1 MTTNRREFLE
11 RVGATAVLG
20 ALPLSAMPHLAEFT
34 TPVVAAE
41 GWDLSWTPKLKGK
54 KHKACFDCAEVESG
68 YGGWRA
74 SMWEGQYQAVGGAKA
89 SDIVTV
95 MVLRHN
101 GALLALNQDFWTK
114 YSVGDVEKVTHPLT
128 QQGTARNPA
137 LLTTAQD
144 NMPAMFDAFALP
156 KFLERGGV
164 ALACNVA
171 LTFIASKFVAP
182 KDGVTPEEAH
192 KRTLGFVIPGVI
204 VQPSGVLAAV
214 RAQQEGCVYVKAS

>member
-34 TPVVAAE
+34 APPVAAE
-41 GWDLSWTPKLKGK
+41 DWNLSWTAKLKGK
-54 KHKACFDCAEVESG
+54 KHKACFDCAEVESA
-68 YGGWRA
+68 YGVWRT
-74 SMWEGQYQAVGGAKA
+74 SIWEGQYQSAGGAKA
-89 SDIVTV
+89 SDVITV
-95 MVLRHN
+95 LVLRHN

-114 YSVGDVEKVTHPLT
+114 YGVGGEEKVTHPLT
-128 QQGTARNPA
+128 QQGTERNPA
-137 LLTTAQD
+137 LLRTATD
-144 NMPAMFDAFALP
+144 NIPEMFDAFALP

-171 LTFIASKFVAP
+171 LGFIANKYIAT
-182 KDGVTPEEAH
+182 KDGVPADEAH
-192 KRTLGFVIPGVI
+192 RRVLTYIVPGVI
-204 VQPSGVLAAV
+204 VQPSGVLGAV